1 MEDKVEIPDP
11 LEDTYAIQEMGEDK
25 YHEEDLNIISEESDD
40 EIEEGDDMTIEDD
53 TDEEDVIVDK
63 PIKMKII
70 KKFHQQPGRVLFEK
84 SHH

>member
-1 MEDKVEIPDP
+1 MEDKVEIPDT

-40 EIEEGDDMTIEDD
+40 EIEEGDDITIEDD

-63 PIKMKII
+63 PIKYEDYE
-70 KKFHQQPGRVLFEK
+70 KFHQKPGRLLLNKV
-84 SHH
+84 HQ